1 MSIVKGSKKGSG
13 QARQPNIAPDS
24 AQSKTRINILYGL
37 AEGEIEGLANGN
49 KSILLENTPL
59 EDNNGKLNFESV
71 KVDFRSGTNDQDYIE
86 GFPAVESETAIDVE
100 LKAGTPWVKSF
111 KNLDLDALRIRLKWG
126 PLRTQDATSGDVSG
140 VTIEYA
146 VELQTDGGPW
156 TEVLKTKIS
165 DKTSANYERAH
176 RINLP
181 KADSDW
187 LIRVRRITPNSTS
200 EYVSDKMYIEAVTEV
215 IDAKLRYPNTALL
228 GLQYDAE
235 TFNNVA
241 KIAVECKGTKIKL
254 PSNYNPVS
262 RTYAGMWDGTFISAY
277 SNNPAWVYYDICT
290 SDRYGLGDR
299 LTPFMIDKWSL
310 YRLGQYCDESVN
322 DGQGGQE
329 PRFTCNVYL
338 QRAEEAY
345 EILKKLA
352 GVFRAISYW
361 DGNSIICDADIPQD
375 TYFTYT
381 RANVIGEF
389 EYSGTRARD
398 RHNVVKV
405 AFDNPANHYKTEYE
419 YVRDEQAISDSGQ
432 VRILDLNAWGCT
444 SRGQAQRA
452 GLWALKSEQSE
463 TRTVTFKVGLD
474 GWIPQPG
481 RVIEI
486 ADELF
491 AGRANG
497 GRVSAISE
505 DRVNLTIDRDDVVAK
520 PGDRL
525 VVNGENGKAQTRIIQ
540 SINGRVITVTLP
552 FDLNSIAAENIWVID
567 AQDLATMKFRVISIR
582 QEEKNKFTIN
592 AIQYNSKKF
601 DEIDSGAYFEEVP
614 ISVINPTIQ
623 DPVSDILITSE
634 NKVNQGINITTMILS
649 WKQAKGAVKYL
660 VEWRKDNGSWLRLPL
675 TGNNSLE
682 VQGVYSGNYQAR
694 VTAIS
699 AFEVSSLPVYSSI
712 TELVGKNG
720 LPPKLEF
727 IRATGILF
735 GMQLDW
741 SFPKVGAQDAAY
753 VEIRVSPDGVS
764 NIAPLGQ
771 FAYPTNTHKIQG
783 LQPNLIQYYSGRI
796 VDKIGNVG
804 AWSEWVNGTT
814 IANPEAV
821 LDLISGHIAE
831 SDLAKEL
838 QGKIENT
845 VNVAEA
851 AEQAATNAQTAASSA
866 QTAASNAQ
874 TAATDAKTAATSA
887 QTAASTAQT
896 QATNAQQVANEA
908 SATAANAKNAADQ
921 AVTAASSATA
931 AAASAATTA
940 TNAQTTANNASV
952 AANNA
957 NTAAATAQAS
967 ATSANTA
974 ASNAQKDAT
983 SAITAA
989 ANAQT
994 SANNA
999 ATAASK
1005 VASDLTTTTNQ
1016 LNQKIADE
1024 TGARTTAISQMND
1037 GLTTETTQRKSEDA
1051 ALLSNVETYKSSTN
1065 GTLSSLQTQITTNAT
1080 NTSVNTSKIT
1090 SLDSR
1095 LTTNEGKTADATTSA
1110 ATAQQTA
1117 NTAVTN
1123 AAAAASSV
1131 TSLKAELSTGKGI
1144 NNIVA
1149 PFSDPQEL
1157 STNILGA
1164 SRTVALVNS
1173 LMRVKG
1179 KAYDV
1184 TFTAAAGN
1192 IYFGSASTA
1201 TVNTTAAGSITGG
1214 KRYMLSAYLKNLDA
1228 TKQAD
1233 VYFTLLWFKRALDG
1247 SVSTSQVTLQS
1258 QLTGNLRVT
1267 PSNDGGTITFKGVVA
1282 PVDAFAF
1289 TFICTGN
1296 GTYNVAGSRILIDML
1311 MFEESIGDDKPAS
1324 TWTAGPADLGAI
1336 KTALDT
1342 NATAISGITT
1352 RVGNAEGTI
1361 TSQGNSITQLNNS
1374 VTTINGALSNKADAT
1389 ALNALTSR
1397 VSNAEGSISS
1407 QSTNITN
1414 LQNSVTSING
1424 TLLTKADNAALQT
1437 LDSKVTTINGK
1448 VEVNSTA
1455 ITSLS
1460 SSLNNATS
1468 FILMNAGNALTDWV
1482 TYAASGEYS
1491 VISEATG
1498 QTGKVIQLGNNAGND
1513 TVWMH
1518 ANNLIPFDQ
1527 TKTYRI
1533 RARYR
1538 RRSGTGVI
1546 YVGIAQKTPDK
1557 AFYVTTTNTQTA
1569 NMGSSNYAISA
1580 HAPAIDEW
1588 QEVVAYFK
1596 GRSAGAAGGS
1606 GTQASPRTVSQM
1618 TGFITP
1624 MFLANYANQ
1633 TGTVELDYLI
1643 LEDAEAI
1650 AGNQANATALDT
1662 LDSKVTDVDGRLTT
1676 TTNSVTSLGSRMTTA
1691 EGGINSTNTAVSA
1704 LSTRMTNAEGSITN
1718 QSSSITSLQNS
1729 VTSINGTLANKAD
1742 ASAVTAL
1749 TNRVTTAE
1757 GTITSQGNSITSL
1770 RNDLTTTNNA
1780 VATKADSSALN
1791 TLDSKVTGIDGRVTS
1806 NASAITSLK
1815 TELSTGKGANL
1826 LIASYSDPQVLPY
1839 AATKANV
1846 NLGLTPSLERSG
1858 KAYTFTNVTSNV
1870 ANYIY
1875 LGHYSDRTKASIG
1888 MTGGAKYLLSFYAKA
1903 EAAGFVGRFFLRA
1916 LDNTDA
1922 AIATTGL
1929 NLLGTSSQT
1938 VRFGTTWTKYSF
1950 YLSSPVPA
1958 GAVAGSLLF
1967 YTGGIA
1973 GEVTP
1978 AGAMVTIDK
1987 MMIEEFIGTEKE
1999 GSSWVAGSPD
2009 LAAIQTTLD
2018 ANSSAITNL
2027 TSRVSNTEGVVTSQ
2041 SNSISSLNN
2050 SVTSINTAL
2059 SSKADASAVNT
2070 LSNKVTAAEG
2080 NITSQGN
2087 AITSLRNDLNTT
2099 NDKVSTKADTSA
2111 LTSLDTKVTSI
2122 DGRVT
2127 TNTNAVTSL
2136 QGRVNTVESGL
2147 STKAEATALNN
2158 YYTKT
2163 EADSATSGAIDT
2175 FNSQL
2180 TIGGVNVVTNSEAPR
2195 TSAATSNKEYLLYE
2209 RSAELK
2215 AFYDENLDK
2224 PITISF
2230 DMSVPVVGAVQVYS
2244 SNGSAHT
2251 FTTSVNAVIA
2261 NQWIKYSVTVN
2272 PRTHTANTTVS
2283 TIEFYGTYGTGRI
2296 PTIRKLQIEAGTKA
2310 TAWSPSPRDTKALLD
2325 ANATAIQ
2332 TTQTKVDNIDG
2343 RLTTATDSITSL
2355 GSRMSTAEGNITG
2368 TNSALSG
2375 LSTRMTTAEGKITN
2389 QSDSI
2394 ASLQN
2399 SVSTINGSLANK
2411 ADSSVVNSLT
2421 SRVAATEGS
2430 LVSQSGQ
2437 ITTLNNNLTTTNN
2450 NLTATNTALN
2460 DVNDLARLQTLGKP
2474 LRDDP
2479 MFATG
2484 TGGLGSYAAITGS
2497 SFTRQA
2503 KSSDNPSTSTNEML
2517 LAFTSTVT
2525 GLGSGWY
2532 PTSPTLV
2539 GGPNKVFLIKQVIK
2553 MPVGFYLVAI
2563 GNDIGTGGYR
2573 KIYGNIDGTGKFETY
2588 LTVVACGPDATASIQ
2603 GHFRAAVRSTQT
2615 GTTANPIEVKLA
2627 SYEVFDVTAVNDTIP
2642 KAYRDSITANANA
2655 ISTLTNTVT
2664 QQGNTITSQG
2674 NSITSLNN
2682 SITSINGSL
2691 ASKADASAVTSL
2703 DSKVTLIDGKLTSN
2717 TSALTALQ
2725 SSFDGL
2731 PNQGVNIFGPEISNP
2746 VEKPTN
2752 WTSGLPF
2759 EIVQSPD
2766 TVNVRAFQFTMPA
2779 SSGSG
2784 TYFNIGGG
2792 QVPRQWLNEG
2802 KYVFSFVAKTVGG
2815 TPPHPIEWQ
2824 FYNADSTRQRFSI
2837 TATLTRYSGV
2847 FTVPA
2852 GGAAVCMLLIG
2863 NPTAKAAGQV
2873 INIERLMLERQVGSN
2888 TTPSTWI
2895 AGTDA
2900 SGMIISTQAKA
2911 TDLFNTATNQN
2922 TATAGRVT
2930 SLESRMTSTE
2940 GTLSTKADASALQTL
2955 DTKVTNVDGK
2965 VTSNTNAITSLNS
2978 TLSNATSSIS
2988 MNAGNS
2994 LIDWTLF
3001 NALGEYSIVAQAD
3014 GQAGRVIQL
3023 GNNAGNDMVW
3033 MHPNNFI
3040 PFDATKTYRLRA
3052 RYRRRFGTGSVYIGV
3067 SQKTPDKTLYVT
3079 TGNTLSADMGSS
3091 NYALNAQTP
3100 AFDQWQEVV
3109 AYFKGRSTG
3118 AATGSGSQASP
3129 RTISQ
3134 QAGFITPMFLANYT
3148 NQAGI
3153 VELDYLILEDAEAIA
3168 GNQANATALTTL
3180 DTKVTDVDGRL
3191 ATATNSITALGSRM
3205 STAEGN
3211 ISATNTAL
3219 SGLSTRMTAAEGGLT
3234 NQSNS
3239 ITSLTNSINSL
3250 DSDSLIPDY
3259 NLANPEKWISHYGYA
3274 MAQYFKNT
3282 TTGKISNTVF
3292 RKDTTV
3298 PVNCFNYAR
3307 TPLPNDRTYKVSF
3320 WVRCSADSN
3329 GLLMIPIGRSTNDGK
3344 FTTAGYTSAG
3354 VAVTDVPKNETWTKI
3369 EKIVNLTS
3377 TSDANPQLFF
3387 GIAPGHTGSAGW
3399 WEIQGYK
3406 VSPVLTTADA
3416 DSSFATSAAL
3426 TSLTSTVTQQGSTLT
3441 SQGTDITSLKNS
3453 VTSINGTLTNKADAS
3468 AVNTLSNRVTAAE
3481 GNITSQGNSI
3491 TSLNNT
3497 LANNDLSNLIL
3508 NPDFID
3514 PKNGWTAGVIVDA
3527 TDAAPNP
3534 PSPKALKLNNRDSYY
3549 GPHVKCNVGDMF
3561 YVSAWFATPN
3571 TAATATVVIG
3581 LNTRNVSA
3589 VNGWYTVAAK
3599 STDKTIWTMVE
3610 GYFTVPAGAV
3620 EVRPWLQVSIAAADA
3635 PAQLWHVTNIQV
3647 RNITG
3652 NKKLASDLQA
3662 TSSALS
3668 TLDSKAT
3675 NIDGR
3680 VTSASNNI
3688 VTLNNSV
3695 TNINTSLSQKADASA
3710 LTSLS
3715 NRVTTAEGN
3724 ISSQGGSITSLTN
3737 NLTVTTNTANAA
3749 LPKIQGGTGAAKLFR
3764 GALVF
3769 QQNGVNIT
3777 GNIVIQTPITFTSK
3791 MFRLALTGYNYLA
3804 GKTDIN
3810 LNIGGYAY
3818 SGTSIIQ
3825 HGVVNS
3831 GTLPIRVRLG
3841 VRNGTV
3847 VVILTSQ
3854 APNAYWQYPKF
3865 NIDAEI
3871 GYTTAP
3877 DDWINGWSVSV
3888 IAETDLAT
3896 NGISAIVEPSL
3907 LDVSTEIAA
3916 NATAVTNLTN
3926 TVTQQGNTITS
3937 QGNSITALNNSITS
3951 INGALTTKADTSVVS
3966 DLGGRVTTTEGK
3978 IDANTSS
3985 ITSLTANL
3993 KNTATGVT
4001 MSASID
4007 VDPDNEWIYWVKNG
4021 EVTRADDASA
4031 LGGKV
4036 YRFGNNAG
4044 NDHVNAKSRAKLP
4057 FDQTKT
4063 YRIRARYRRN
4073 SGTGTIYCA
4082 LFGIAADGVSHV
4094 NSSNTVTSDAGSSNY
4109 FVINQAPALNVWQEV
4124 TVYVKG
4130 RAAGAAT
4137 GSWTL
4142 DSPRQVPNATAYISV
4157 QFLAN
4162 YSNAAGVVDLDY
4174 LIIEDADAIA
4184 ANDTTAKALTSLT
4197 TRVSTAE
4204 GTITSQGNSITTLNN
4219 SITTINGTLATKA
4232 DSSALTTLAN
4242 RVTVTEG
4249 SITSQGSSITSLNS
4263 SVSGLLK
4270 DVEVTDTRSTNQA
4283 PSWYWATYPKR
4294 IVREFK
4300 QASTL
4305 GLTGMGTYVS
4315 LETYVYYS
4323 DATGGPIIQ
4332 IARGT
4337 DSKLTAERRS
4347 TNASTW
4353 GTWSQDIKTLSD
4365 GLVNKAEASA
4375 LTSLDAKVTT
4385 IDGKVSTQATSITN
4399 LTTTV
4404 GGHTS
4409 SIQSQQQSI
4418 DGLTARATLKLQSGN
4433 LVGGVGIENDS
4444 KTVDFIVQANRFAI
4458 GAPSTVTGTVTPK
4471 YAFTYQSTSTT
4482 LPNGTVIP
4490 AGLYLD
4496 NASIGYINANK
4507 INADSLSAISATLG
4521 TLTTYRDPAKPNG
4534 ARMVLTG
4541 SLITVYDDNNV
4552 VRVRLGLW

>member
-1 MSIVKGSKKGSG
+1 MAIVKGAKKGKDE
-13 QARQPNIAPDS
+13 ARQPVIATDS
-24 AQSKTRINILYGL
+24 AQSKTYINILYGL
-37 AEGEIEGLANGN
+37 AEGEVEGLANGN
-49 KSILLENTPL
+49 QSIYLEETPL
-59 EDNNGKLNFESV
+59 QDANGNISFSNV
-71 KVDFRSGTNDQDYIE
+71 KVDFRKGTNDQDYIE
-86 GFPAVESETAIDVE
+86 GFPSVDSESAVDVE
-100 LKAGTPWVKSF
+100 LKSGIPWIRAF
-111 KNLDLDALRIRLKWG
+111 NNIDLDAVRIRLKWG
-126 PLRTQDATSGDVSG
+126 PLRKQDATTGDVSG
-140 VTIEYA
+140 ITIEYA
-146 VELQTDGGPW
+146 IDIQTDGGTW
-156 TEVLKTKIS
+156 TEALKTKIT

-176 RINLP
+176 RIDLP
-181 KADSDW
+181 KADTGW

-200 EYVSDKMYIEAVTEV
+200 EFVSDKMYVEAITEV
-215 IDAKLRYPNTALL
+215 VDVKLRYPNTSLL
-228 GLQYDAE
+228 GIRYDAE
-235 TFNNVA
+235 TFGNVA
-241 KIAVECKGTKIKL
+241 KVAVDLKGTLIL
-254 PSNYNPVS
+254 VPTNYNPQTRVY
-262 RTYAGMWDGTFISAY
+262 TGIWDGTFKRAY
-277 SNNPAWVYYDICT
+277 TNNPAWIYYDLCT
-290 SDRYGLGDR
+290 NDRYGLGTR
-299 LTPFMIDKWSL
+299 LTPLMIDKWSL
-310 YRLGQYCDESVN
+310 YRLAQYCDQTVS
-322 DGQGGQE
+322 DGLGGQE

-338 QRAEEAY
+338 QSADEAFN
-345 EILKKLA
+345 ILMKLA
-352 GVFRAISYW
+352 GVFRAIAFW
-361 DGNSIICDADIPQD
+361 DGNSINCDADIPQD
-375 TYFTYT
+375 TYFTYS
-381 RANVIGEF
+381 RANVIGGVF

-405 AFDNPANHYKTEYE
+405 AWDNPANHYKTEYE
-419 YVRDEQAISDSGQ
+419 YVRDEKAIGESGQ
-432 VRILDLNAWGCT
+432 VRILDLDAWGCT

-452 GLWALKSEQSE
+452 GHWALISEQKE
-463 TRTVTFKVGLD
+463 TRTISFQVGLD
-474 GWIPQPG
+474 GHIPLPG

-497 GRVSAISE
+497 GRVSKIST
-505 DRVNLTIDRDDVVAK
+505 DLKSITLDRDDVVAK
-520 PGDRL
+520 AGDRL
-525 VVNGENGKAQTRIIQ
+525 VINGESGKAQTRIVQ
-540 SINGRVITVTLP
+540 SISGRVVTVTLP
-552 FDLNSIAAENIWVID
+552 FDANSIAVQNVWVLD
-567 AQDLATMKFRVISIR
+567 AKDLATMKFRVISIG
-582 QEEKNKFTIN
+582 QEEKHQFSIT
-592 AIQYNSKKF
+592 ALQYNPQKF
-601 DEIDSGAYFEEVP
+601 DEIDNGAFFEDAP
-614 ISVINPTIQ
+614 ISIVNPSIQ
-623 DPVSDILITSE
+623 EPVKDVLITSE
-634 NKVNQGINITTMILS
+634 SRVDQGINITTMIVS
-649 WKQAKGAVKYL
+649 WTQAKGAVKYL
-660 VEWRKDNGSWLRLPL
+660 VEWRKDDGSWIRLPL
-675 TGNNSLE
+675 TGNNSVE
-682 VQGVYSGNYQAR
+682 VAGVYSGKYQAR
-694 VTAIS
+694 VTAVS
-699 AFEVSSLPVYSSI
+699 AFEISSLPISSI
-712 TELVGKNG
+712 LTDITGKQG
-720 LPPKLEF
+720 LPPKLAF

-735 GMQLDW
+735 GMKLDW
-741 SFPKVGAQDAAY
+741 GFPPTGAKDTAY
-753 VEIRVSPDGVS
+753 TEVQVSPDGAT
-764 NIAPLGQ
+764 NIAQLGL
-771 FAYPTNTHKIQG
+771 FAYPTTTNTIQG
-783 LQPNLIQYYSGRI
+783 LQPNLKQFYRGRLI
-796 VDKIGNVG
+796 DRIGNIG
-804 AWSEWVNGTT
+804 PWSDWTNGTT
-814 IANPEAV
+814 TADPEAV

-831 SDLAKEL
+831 TDLAQEL

-845 VNVAEA
+845 VDVAEA
-851 AEQAATNAQTAASSA
+851 AKQASANAQTAASSA
-866 QTAASNAQ
+866 ITASANAQAAATEAKTAASNAQ
-874 TAATDAKTAATSA
+874 TSATTAQAQASSA
-887 QTAASTAQT
+887 QQT
-896 QATNAQQVANEA
+896 ANEA
-908 SATAANAKNAADQ
+908 SAIASNAKNTADQAANTALTASTAAANAKTAAD
-921 AVTAASSATA
+921 TAKTMAESATA
-931 AAASAATTA
+931 SAATANTAATNAQTTA
-940 TNAQTTANNASV
+940 TNAQTA
-952 AANNA
+952 
-957 NTAAATAQAS
+957 
-967 ATSANTA
+967 
-974 ASNAQKDAT
+974 
-983 SAITAA
+983 
-989 ANAQT
+989 
-994 SANNA
+994 ANNA

-1005 VASDLTTTTNQ
+1005 VASDLTTSTNQ

-1024 TGARTTAISQMND
+1024 TSARTTAISQMND

-1051 ALLSNVETYKSSTN
+1051 ALLSNIETYKASTN
-1065 GTLSSLQTQITTNAT
+1065 GSLSSLQTQITTNAT
-1080 NTSVNTSKIT
+1080 NTSANTSKIT

-1095 LTTNEGKTADATTSA
+1095 LTTNEGKTADAITSA

-1123 AAAAASSV
+1123 AAAAASAV
-1131 TSLKAELSTGKGI
+1131 TALRSDLSTGKGI
-1144 NNIVA
+1144 NNIIA

-1164 SRTVALVNS
+1164 FRTVALANS

-1192 IYFGSASTA
+1192 IYFGSSSTA
-1201 TVNTTAAGSITGG
+1201 TATTAAAGTISGG
-1214 KRYMLSAYLKNLDA
+1214 KRYMLSAYFKNLDA

-1233 VYFTLLWFKRALDG
+1233 VYFTLLWFKRAQDG
-1247 SVSTSQVTLQS
+1247 TVSTSSVTLQS
-1258 QLTGNLRVT
+1258 QLSGNLRVT
-1267 PSNDGGTITFKGVVA
+1267 PSNDGATITFKGVTA

-1289 TFICTGN
+1289 TLVCTGN
-1296 GTYNVAGSRILIDML
+1296 GTYNPVGSRILIDML

-1336 KTALDT
+1336 KTALDA
-1342 NATAISGITT
+1342 NASAISSITT
-1352 RVGNAEGTI
+1352 RVTNAEGTITSQGNSITQLNNSITSINGTLSQKADASALTALTNRVTTAEGTI

-1374 VTTINGALSNKADAT
+1374 VTSINGTLSNKADAT
-1389 ALNALTSR
+1389 AL
-1397 VSNAEGSISS
+1397 
-1407 QSTNITN
+1407 
-1414 LQNSVTSING
+1414 
-1424 TLLTKADNAALQT
+1424 
-1437 LDSKVTTINGK
+1437 
-1448 VEVNSTA
+1448 
-1455 ITSLS
+1455 
-1460 SSLNNATS
+1460 
-1468 FILMNAGNALTDWV
+1468 
-1482 TYAASGEYS
+1482 
-1491 VISEATG
+1491 
-1498 QTGKVIQLGNNAGND
+1498 
-1513 TVWMH
+1513 
-1518 ANNLIPFDQ
+1518 
-1527 TKTYRI
+1527 
-1533 RARYR
+1533 
-1538 RRSGTGVI
+1538 
-1546 YVGIAQKTPDK
+1546 
-1557 AFYVTTTNTQTA
+1557 
-1569 NMGSSNYAISA
+1569 
-1580 HAPAIDEW
+1580 
-1588 QEVVAYFK
+1588 
-1596 GRSAGAAGGS
+1596 
-1606 GTQASPRTVSQM
+1606 
-1618 TGFITP
+1618 
-1624 MFLANYANQ
+1624 
-1633 TGTVELDYLI
+1633 
-1643 LEDAEAI
+1643 
-1650 AGNQANATALDT
+1650 
-1662 LDSKVTDVDGRLTT
+1662 
-1676 TTNSVTSLGSRMTTA
+1676 
-1691 EGGINSTNTAVSA
+1691 
-1704 LSTRMTNAEGSITN
+1704 
-1718 QSSSITSLQNS
+1718 
-1729 VTSINGTLANKAD
+1729 
-1742 ASAVTAL
+1742 TAL

-1757 GTITSQGNSITSL
+1757 GTITSQGTAITSL

-1780 VATKADSSALN
+1780 VATKADSSALT
-1791 TLDSKVTGIDGRVTS
+1791 TLDSKVTSIDGRVTS
-1806 NASAITSLK
+1806 NAGAITSLK
-1815 TELSTGKGANL
+1815 SELSTGKGSNL
-1826 LIASYSDPQVLPY
+1826 LIAAYSDPQVIPY

-1846 NLGLTPSLERSG
+1846 NIALVPSLERSG
-1858 KAYTFTNVTSNV
+1858 KAYTFTNTTSNV
-1870 ANYIY
+1870 GNYIY
-1875 LGHYSDRTKASIG
+1875 LGHYSDRTKAPIALS
-1888 MTGGAKYLLSFYAKA
+1888 GGTKYLVSFYAKA
-1903 EAAGFVGRFFLRA
+1903 EAVGFIGRFALRV
-1916 LDNTDA
+1916 LDSANA
-1922 AIATTGL
+1922 AVATTSL

-1938 VRFGTTWTKYSF
+1938 VRFDTQWTKYTI
-1950 YLSSPVPA
+1950 YSSAPTPA
-1958 GAVAGSLLF
+1958 AAVAGSLLF
-1967 YTGGIA
+1967 YTGGIG
-1973 GEVTP
+1973 GENTP
-1978 AGAMVTIDK
+1978 AGAIVTIDK
-1987 MMIEEFIGTEKE
+1987 IMVEEFIGTEKE
-1999 GSSWVAGSPD
+1999 GSPWIAGAAD
-2009 LAAIQTTLD
+2009 LTTIYTSLD
-2018 ANSSAITNL
+2018 ASASAVTNL
-2027 TSRVSNTEGVVTSQ
+2027 TTRVTNAEGV
-2041 SNSISSLNN
+2041 
-2050 SVTSINTAL
+2050 
-2059 SSKADASAVNT
+2059 
-2070 LSNKVTAAEG
+2070 
-2080 NITSQGN
+2080 ITSQGN
-2087 AITSLRNDLNTT
+2087 SITSLRNDLTTT
-2099 NDKVSTKADTSA
+2099 NNTVATKANTSA
-2111 LTSLDTKVTSI
+2111 LTSLDSKVTSI

-2127 TNTNAVTSL
+2127 TNTNAVTAL
-2136 QGRVNTVESGL
+2136 QGRVTTVESGL
-2147 STKAEATALNN
+2147 STKADASALSN

-2163 EADSATSGAIDT
+2163 EADSATAGAINT

-2180 TIGGVNVVTNSEAPR
+2180 TIGGVNAVANSEAPR
-2195 TSAATSNKEYLLYE
+2195 TSTAATNKEYLLYE

-2230 DMSVPVVGAVQVYS
+2230 EMSVPVVGAVQVYS

-2251 FTTSVNAVIA
+2251 FTTSVNAVIP
-2261 NQWIKYSVTVN
+2261 NQFIKYSVTVN
-2272 PRTHTANTTVS
+2272 PKTHTASTTVS

-2310 TAWSPSPRDTKALLD
+2310 TAWSPSPRDTQALLD
-2325 ANATAIQ
+2325 TNATAIQ
-2332 TTQTKVDNIDG
+2332 TTQTQVNNLDG
-2343 RLTTATDSITSL
+2343 KLTTATDAITSL
-2355 GSRMSTAEGNITG
+2355 SSRMTTAEGNITG
-2368 TNSALSG
+2368 TNSAVSG
-2375 LSTRMTTAEGKITN
+2375 LSTRMSTAEGKITN

-2394 ASLQN
+2394 TSLQN
-2399 SVSTINGSLANK
+2399 SISSINGSLANK

-2421 SRVAATEGS
+2421 SRVAATEGN

-2437 ITTLNNNLTTTNN
+2437 ITSLNNSLTITNN

-2460 DVNDLARLQTLGKP
+2460 EVSDLARLQSLGKP

-2479 MFATG
+2479 MFASG
-2484 TGGLGSYAAITGS
+2484 TGGLAAYSPITGS

-2517 LAFTSTVT
+2517 LAFTSTVS
-2525 GLGSGWY
+2525 GLGSGWL
-2532 PTSPTLV
+2532 PNSPTLV

-2615 GTTANPIEVKLA
+2615 GTSANPIEVKLA

-2642 KAYRDSITANANA
+2642 KAYRDSITANASA
-2655 ISTLTNTVT
+2655 ITNLTNTVT
-2664 QQGNTITSQG
+2664 QQGNTITSQS

-2691 ASKADASAVTSL
+2691 ASKADAAAVTSL

-2717 TSALTALQ
+2717 TSAITALQ

-2731 PNQGVNIFGPEISNP
+2731 PNQGLNLLGPEISNP

-2759 EIVQSPD
+2759 EIIQSPD

-2779 SSGSG
+2779 SSGNG

-2792 QVPRQWLNEG
+2792 QIPRQWLNEG

-2824 FYNADSTRQRFSI
+2824 FFNADSIRQRFSI
-2837 TATLTRYSGV
+2837 TATLTRFSGV

-2873 INIERLMLERQVGSN
+2873 INIERMMLERQVGTN

-2895 AGTDA
+2895 TGTDA

-2940 GTLSTKADASALQTL
+2940 GALLIKADASALQTL
-2955 DTKVTNVDGK
+2955 DSKVTIVDGK
-2965 VTSNTNAITSLNS
+2965 VTSNTNAITSLSS

-2994 LIDWTLF
+2994 LADWTLF
-3001 NALGEYSIVAQAD
+3001 NALGEYSVVAQAD

-3033 MHPNNFI
+3033 MHPSNFI

-3052 RYRRRFGTGSVYIGV
+3052 RYRRRSGTGSVYIGV
-3067 SQKTPDKTLYVT
+3067 SQKTPDKSFYVT

-3118 AATGSGSQASP
+3118 AATGSGSLASP

-3180 DTKVTDVDGRL
+3180 DTKVTEVDGRL
-3191 ATATNSITALGSRM
+3191 TTATNSITALGSRV
-3205 STAEGN
+3205 SNAEGN
-3211 ISATNTAL
+3211 ISATNSAL

-3259 NLANPEKWISHYGYA
+3259 NVANPEKWISHYGYA
-3274 MAQYFKNT
+3274 MAQYFKTT

-3329 GLLMIPIGRSTNDGK
+3329 GLLIIPIGRSGNDGK
-3344 FTTAGYTSAG
+3344 FTTSGYTSIG
-3354 VAVTDVPKNETWTKI
+3354 VPVTEVPKNETWTKI
-3369 EKIVNLTS
+3369 ERTANLTS
-3377 TSDANPQLFF
+3377 TSDTNPQLFF
-3387 GIAPGHTGSAGW
+3387 GIAPGHTGTAGW
-3399 WEIQGYK
+3399 WEVQGYK

-3453 VTSINGTLTNKADAS
+3453 VTSINGALTNKADAS
-3468 AVNTLSNRVTAAE
+3468 AVNTLTNKVAAAE

-3508 NPDFID
+3508 NPDFVD

-3534 PSPKALKLNNRDSYY
+3534 PSPKALKLNSRDTYF
-3549 GPHVKCNVGDMF
+3549 GPFVKCNAGDMF
-3561 YVSAWFATPN
+3561 YASAWFATPN
-3571 TAATATVVIG
+3571 TSATASAVIG
-3581 LNTRNVSA
+3581 FSVRNSA
-3589 VNGWYTVAAK
+3589 GTWSWFTVAAK
-3599 STDKTIWTMVE
+3599 SSDKNAWGMVE
-3610 GYFTVPAGAV
+3610 GYFTVPAGMV
-3620 EVRPWLQVSIAAADA
+3620 EIRPWLQVSIAAADA
-3635 PAQLWHVTNIQV
+3635 PAQLWHVTNLQV
-3647 RNITG
+3647 RNTTG
-3652 NKKLASDLQA
+3652 NKKLVSDLQA

-3668 TLDSKAT
+3668 TLDSKVT

-3695 TNINTSLSQKADASA
+3695 TSINTALSQKADATA
-3710 LTSLS
+3710 LTALS

-3724 ISSQGGSITSLTN
+3724 ISSQGNSITSLTN
-3737 NLTVTTNTANAA
+3737 SLTVTTNTANAA

-3764 GALVF
+3764 GVLVY
-3769 QQNGVNIT
+3769 QQNGANLV

-3810 LNIGGYAY
+3810 LNIGGYAF

-3825 HGVVNS
+3825 HGAVNS

-3877 DDWINGWSVSV
+3877 DDWINGWSASV
-3888 IAETDLAT
+3888 IAEADLAA
-3896 NGISAIVEPSL
+3896 NGISAIIEPSL
-3907 LDVSTEIAA
+3907 LDVSTEITA
-3916 NATAVTNLTN
+3916 NATAITNLTN

-3937 QGNSITALNNSITS
+3937 QSNSITSLNNSITS
-3951 INGALTTKADTSVVS
+3951 INSALTTKADTSAVS
-3966 DLGGRVTTTEGK
+3966 DLGSRVTVTEGK

-3985 ITSLTANL
+3985 ITSLTASV
-3993 KNTATGVT
+3993 KNTASTVT
-4001 MSASID
+4001 MSASAD
-4007 VDPDNEWIYWVKNG
+4007 VDPDSEWIYWAKNG
-4021 EVTRADDASA
+4021 EVTKADDASA

-4057 FDQTKT
+4057 FDQNKT

-4073 SGTGTIYCA
+4073 SGTGTVYCA

-4094 NSSNTVTSDAGSSNY
+4094 NSNNVVTSDAGSSNY
-4109 FVINQAPALNVWQEV
+4109 FVINQASALNVWQEV

-4137 GSWTL
+4137 GNWTL
-4142 DSPRQVPNATAYISV
+4142 DNPRQVPNATAFISL

-4162 YSNAAGVVDLDY
+4162 YSNAAGVTDLDY

-4184 ANDTTAKALTSLT
+4184 ANDTTAKALTSLD
-4197 TRVSTAE
+4197 TRVTSAE
-4204 GTITSQGNSITTLNN
+4204 GKITSQGNSITSLNN
-4219 SITTINGTLATKA
+4219 SVTSINTSLASKA
-4232 DSSALTTLAN
+4232 DSSALTSLAN
-4242 RVTVTEG
+4242 RVTATEN
-4249 SITSQGSSITSLNS
+4249 SLTSQGTSITSLNS
-4263 SVSGLLK
+4263 SVTGLLK
-4270 DVEVTDTRSTNQA
+4270 DVEVTDTRSTNQP
-4283 PSWYWATYPKR
+4283 PSWYWTNYPKR

-4300 QASTL
+4300 QASVL

-4315 LETYVYYS
+4315 LESYVYYGDS
-4323 DATGGPIIQ
+4323 TGGPIIQ

-4347 TNASTW
+4347 TSTSAW
-4353 GTWSQDIKTLSD
+4353 GSFTQDVKTLSD
-4365 GLVNKAEASA
+4365 GLANKAEASA
-4375 LTSLDAKVTT
+4375 LTSLDTKVTI
-4385 IDGKVSTQATSITN
+4385 IDGKVSTQASSITN

-4404 GGHTS
+4404 GGNTA

-4418 DGLTARATLKLQSGN
+4418 DGLKARATLKLQSGN

-4444 KTVDFIVQANRFAI
+4444 KTVDFIIQANRFAI
-4458 GAPSTVTGTVTPK
+4458 GAPSDVTGTVTPK
-4471 YAFTYQSTSTT
+4471 YAFAYQSTPTT
-4482 LPNGTVIP
+4482 MPNGTVIP

-4507 INADSLSAISATLG
+4507 IYADSLSAITGTIGLLRTATTGKRSELSDSGFRFFNENNIAVIELG
-4521 TLTTYRDPAKPNG
+4521 DF
-4534 ARMVLTG
+4534 
-4541 SLITVYDDNNV
+4541 
-4552 VRVRLGLW
+4552 